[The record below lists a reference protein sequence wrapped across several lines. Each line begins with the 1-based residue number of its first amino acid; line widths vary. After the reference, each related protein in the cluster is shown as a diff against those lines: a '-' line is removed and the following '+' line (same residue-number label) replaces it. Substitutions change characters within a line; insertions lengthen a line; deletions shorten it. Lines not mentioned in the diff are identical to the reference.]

1 MSNVEYIRKI
11 NENYEKG
18 MKTKVNRYRDF
29 TLILAVIIHIF
40 AFISGTILLV
50 VYSLPIATLLVFHGT
65 LQILAYLHIYFGPKI
80 YEKQLRKKVIHS
92 DELFIARN
100 V

>member
-1 MSNVEYIRKI
+1 MSNVEHVKKI

-18 MKTKVNRYRDF
+18 MKMKVNRYRDF

-40 AFISGTILLV
+40 AFMSGTILLV
-50 VYSLPIATLLVFHGT
+50 IYSLPIATLLIFHAT
-65 LQILAYLHIYFGPKI
+65 LQILAYLHIYFGQRI
-80 YEKQLRKKVIHS
+80 YEKRLRKKVVQP

>member
-1 MSNVEYIRKI
+1 MSKVEYIRRI
-11 NENYEKG
+11 NKNYEKS
-18 MKTKVNRYRDF
+18 MKAKVNRYRDF
-29 TLILAVIIHIF
+29 TLMLAVIIHIF
-40 AFISGTILLV
+40 AFISGIILLV

-80 YEKQLRKKVIHS
+80 YEKRLRRRAIQP

-100 V
+100 L